1 MLYSVCCSAR
11 RRKERLPLSATSPSS
26 QPTTH
31 LPPAPPF
38 SVSGVCHACPE
49 RLGDLVGAL
58 DPIFL
63 SLVRPPHY
71 PPNSHGIIPF
81 ADPHPLN
88 PVVSIFYKNIGGQG
102 GIVNQL
108 SIVGNVQTFKCAFCI
123 PNASTGRSDV
133 QTFQRVS
140 ELSPLC
146 SSSYT
151 LFSATG
157 FPQLFWNQFLA
168 HSFHRDGGVP
178 PSRSLSPSIGPLFP
192 YTPNSFRMR
201 SSKNLSSRLSL
212 TSLQS
217 ISISA
222 RVAPKSFRMRS
233 STHFSPNSFRMR
245 RSKKRWGEGST
256 GQLGG
261 RQAHPDRTIS
271 RGRT

>member
-1 MLYSVCCSAR
+1 M
-11 RRKERLPLSATSPSS
+11 SATSSSS

-63 SLVRPPHY
+63 SPVPPPRYRH
-71 PPNSHGIIPF
+71 NSFPLNLF
-81 ADPHPLN
+81 ADPHPVN
-88 PVVSIFYKNIGGQG
+88 PVVSYRYKTRGGGAFLVLQTF
-102 GIVNQL
+102 NLQL
-108 SIVGNVQTFKCAFCI
+108 STFDLFH
-123 PNASTGRSDV
+123 S
-133 QTFQRVS
+133 
-140 ELSPLC
+140 SPLC
-146 SSSYT
+146 SSSYA

-157 FPQLFWNQFLA
+157 PPQLFWNQFLA

-178 PSRSLSPSIGPLFP
+178 PSRALPSYTGPP
-192 YTPNSFRMR
+192 SHYPPKPFRMR
-201 SSKNLSSRLSL
+201 RPKNLSSRLSL

-217 ISISA
+217 ISISV

-233 STHFSPNSFRMR
+233 STHFSSNSFRMR
-245 RSKKRWGEGST
+245 SSKKRWGEGST

-261 RQAHPDRTIS
+261 RQAHLA
-271 RGRT
+271 

>member
-1 MLYSVCCSAR
+1 M
-11 RRKERLPLSATSPSS
+11 SATSSSS

-63 SLVRPPHY
+63 SPVRPPHY
-71 PPNSHGIIPF
+71 PPNSHGIISF

-102 GIVNQL
+102 GMVNQL
-108 SIVGNVQTFKCAFCI
+108 SIVGDVQTLK
-123 PNASTGRSDV
+123 RSNV

>member
-1 MLYSVCCSAR
+1 M
-11 RRKERLPLSATSPSS
+11 SATSSSS

-63 SLVRPPHY
+63 SPVRPPDY
-71 PPNSHGIIPF
+71 PPNSHGIISF

-102 GIVNQL
+102 GMVNQL
-108 SIVGNVQTFKCAFCI
+108 SIVGDVQTLK
-123 PNASTGRSDV
+123 RSNV

-178 PSRSLSPSIGPLFP
+178 PSRSLSPSIGPLSLCP
-192 YTPNSFRMR
+192 PNSFRMR

-212 TSLQS
+212 TPLQS
-217 ISISA
+217 ISISPGIA
-222 RVAPKSFRMRS
+222 AKSFGMRS

-245 RSKKRWGEGST
+245 RSKKRWG
-256 GQLGG
+256 GG
-261 RQAHPDRTIS
+261 VY
-271 RGRT
+271 G

>member
-11 RRKERLPLSATSPSS
+11 RRKERLPLSATSSSS

-63 SLVRPPHY
+63 SPVRPPHY
-71 PPNSHGIIPF
+71 PPKP
-81 ADPHPLN
+81 
-88 PVVSIFYKNIGGQG
+88 
-102 GIVNQL
+102 
-108 SIVGNVQTFKCAFCI
+108 
-123 PNASTGRSDV
+123 
-133 QTFQRVS
+133 
-140 ELSPLC
+140 
-146 SSSYT
+146 
-151 LFSATG
+151 
-157 FPQLFWNQFLA
+157 
-168 HSFHRDGGVP
+168 
-178 PSRSLSPSIGPLFP
+178 
-192 YTPNSFRMR
+192 FRMR
-201 SSKNLSSRLSL
+201 RPRNLSSRLPL

-245 RSKKRWGEGST
+245 SSKKS
-256 GQLGG
+256 GG
-261 RQAHPDRTIS
+261 RGLRVNWAAGKHTQTERYREEKPNCQ
-271 RGRT
+271 

>member
-1 MLYSVCCSAR
+1 MLYSVRCPAR

-26 QPTTH
+26 QPTAH

-63 SLVRPPHY
+63 SPVRPPHY
-71 PPNSHGIIPF
+71 PPNSHGIISF

-102 GIVNQL
+102 GMVNQL
-108 SIVGNVQTFKCAFCI
+108 SIVGDVQTLK
-123 PNASTGRSDV
+123 RSNV